1 MSKLFLLL
9 LLVGLISFSA
19 TTNASSAVVPSW
31 KGIGDRLLHTF
42 FSKKAIPL
50 NEKQLDKNFKLLN
63 GDQCVEGLGRAYIH
77 DRVIVYYS
85 KAGQVSGFGVQLHGK
100 LDNPIV
106 GLWRKVGE
114 SLYQLDVATR
124 DPAFACSGEYDNNG
138 GVIGDRLLVAP
149 LGLKISMPLK
159 ESEAIENKWTA
170 GRFTHEF

>member
-1 MSKLFLLL
+1 MSKLFVL
-9 LLVGLISFSA
+9 LLVLLVSFFCA
-19 TTNASSAVVPSW
+19 AANASSVVPW

-50 NEKQLDKNFKLLN
+50 SESQLVHDKNFKQLN
-63 GDQCVEGLGRAYIH
+63 GRCVEGLGRAYIH

-100 LDNPIV
+100 LKKPIV
-106 GLWRKVGE
+106 GLWREVDE
-114 SLYQLDVATR
+114 NLYQLDIATR

-149 LGLKISMPLK
+149 LGLKISIPPK
-159 ESEAIENKWTA
+159 ESEAIQNKWTA
-170 GRFTHEF
+170 GRFTLEF